1 MITFSSGLERSR
13 NRLGKASASRTAR
26 TPALKPQA
34 KLPRTAAD
42 LTIMLLKLTSES
54 AKWEPA
60 SAAAEERIKAT
71 DGISQSLR
79 KESFLVRIPVFWLII
94 YLSLGK
100 KSQTGTPLSP
110 MESNSFTKDMSY
122 WIDTEHSFSSLLV
135 FAADNDVEGF
145 KRSVFDESEVKEAGL
160 WYGHQEGSRNMVLE
174 QRTPL
179 MIAAR
184 YGSVDIVKLIL
195 SLPEVDVNF
204 YCGPDKSTALHCAVS
219 GGSVNAI
226 YVVKLLL
233 HAGADTNSFDANG
246 CRPIDVIVAPSEF
259 PRLKI
264 ALEELLKNGSGAV
277 RVSSARKGYPVDPT
291 IPDIK
296 NSVYASDEFRM
307 FSFKIQRCSRAYA
320 HNWTECPFVHPGENA
335 RRRDPRKFH
344 YRCEPCPDHRRGACR
359 RGDLCEYAHGIFES
373 WLHPTLYKTRL
384 CKEGTNCMRRV
395 CFFAHTSNELRPLN
409 MPTGAA
415 SSKVDVIDF
424 TTASNLLPSSSS
436 AVSSTSPST
445 FNPPKH
451 LSSNSSHSSVPW
463 PQQTIPNLHSSVQ
476 ASRLRSSL
484 NARDISSEE
493 LNGLRDLAF
502 QQHLPHLFSPSNTLN
517 RSNLDRIL
525 YANVSSPQH
534 SEQLG
539 GVASVFSHTY
549 SSAALDQLQQRQQSK
564 LSRMQGISPSINDPV
579 SSLGFQLSAHVRRE
593 RMLQQPQSS
602 LVSQE
607 FSTKPS
613 YALGSNGSNS
623 WSIWK
628 SENRNVDSFIQAD
641 EIGQPHTSCSIDHVG
656 EEPDVSWVHSMLKD
670 SPSETNEK
678 SAIPVSATLDGSK
691 SYPDIESS
699 DRVALQAWL
708 EGLQLD
714 QNVA

>member
-1 MITFSSGLERSR
+1 MCEWSNQG
-13 NRLGKASASRTAR
+13 G
-26 TPALKPQA
+26 
-34 KLPRTAAD
+34 
-42 LTIMLLKLTSES
+42 
-54 AKWEPA
+54 
-60 SAAAEERIKAT
+60 
-71 DGISQSLR
+71 
-79 KESFLVRIPVFWLII
+79 
-94 YLSLGK
+94 
-100 KSQTGTPLSP
+100 KSQTLTPLSP
-110 MESNSFTKDMSY
+110 MESNSLTKDMSY

-145 KRSVFDESEVKEAGL
+145 NRSVFDESEVKEAGL
-160 WYGHQEGSRNMVLE
+160 WYGLQEGTRNMVLE

-179 MIAAR
+179 MIAAK

-204 YCGPDKSTALHCAVS
+204 CCGPDKSSALHCAVS

-233 HAGADTNSFDANG
+233 HAGADTNAFDANG
-246 CRPIDVIVAPSEF
+246 CRPIDVIAAPSEF
-259 PRLKI
+259 PHLKI
-264 ALEELLKNGSGAV
+264 ALEELLKNGSGAG

-291 IPDIK
+291 IPHIT

-320 HNWTECPFVHPGENA
+320 HDWTECPFVHPGEIA

-344 YRCEPCPDHRRGACR
+344 YRCAPCPDHRRGACR

-373 WLHPTLYKTRL
+373 WLHPTQYKTRV

-395 CFFAHTSNELRPLN
+395 CFFAHTLNELRPLN
-409 MPTGAA
+409 MPAGAE
-415 SSKVDVIDF
+415 SSKEDVIDF
-424 TTASNLLPSSSS
+424 TTASNLLPGSSP

-445 FNPPKH
+445 FNPLKL
-451 LSSNSSHSSVPW
+451 LSSNSSHPSGPW
-463 PQQTIPNLHSSVQ
+463 PQQTIPNLHSSLQ

-493 LNGLRDLAF
+493 LNGLRNFAF

-517 RSNLDRIL
+517 HSNLDEIL

-534 SEQLG
+534 SEHLG
-539 GVASVFSHTY
+539 GAASVFSPTY
-549 SSAALDQLQQRQQSK
+549 SSAALDQSK
-564 LSRMQGISPSINDPV
+564 LYRMQGMSPSINDPV
-579 SSLGFQLSAHVRRE
+579 SSLGSQLSAHVRRE

-607 FSTKPS
+607 FRTKPS
-613 YALGSNGSNS
+613 YDLGSNGTNS

-628 SENRNVDSFIQAD
+628 SENRNVDRFIQAD

-678 SAIPVSATLDGSK
+678 STIPMSATLDGST
-691 SYPDIESS
+691 SNPHIESS
-699 DRVALQAWL
+699 DHVALQAWL